1 MTLPI
6 LISQDM
12 SSKGNPHPFV
22 YWAQNSSRILLRVDL
37 KDVKDPDVQVNENHI
52 KFMATGVGARGIELY
67 DFELELSANIVPMS
81 SQYRVTARQIE
92 ISLKKQS
99 DGWWPKLNGSS
110 LKPSW
115 LKIDFDK
122 WRSEDDEDETELGTT
137 QLDEHNSEHIVVDH
151 MNFNLENLRKTYLF
165 VYNLWQFLGFT
176 YIFSILVFKYSRIG
190 LDFIP
195 TAYQSVHYPLKF
207 CQLMQALEIFHP
219 LFGYTK
225 GSVMEP
231 TVQVGGRSIILF
243 CLIEAEE
250 RIQNKPVIFYLIL
263 CWSVIEL
270 FRYPYYMTR
279 VYNRD
284 FGIITW
290 LRYTVWI
297 PLYPLGF
304 LCEGI
309 VILRNIPY
317 FEETEKFSVGLPNK
331 WNFSFHFP
339 TLMRM
344 YLLFFFLPAMY
355 TMMSYMSKQRQKKLK
370 SPKKTEDPQ
379 LRKTKM
385 N

>member
-1 MTLPI
+1 MT
-6 LISQDM
+6 
-12 SSKGNPHPFV
+12 SKGNPHPFV
-22 YWAQNSSRILLRVDL
+22 YWAQNSSRVLLRVDL

-67 DFELELSANIVPMS
+67 EFELELNANIVPMS
-81 SQYRVTARQIE
+81 SQYRVTARQVE

-99 DGWWPKLNGSS
+99 DGWWPKLNSS
-110 LKPSW
+110 NLKPSW

-122 WRSEDDEDETELGTT
+122 WRSEDDDDETELGTT
-137 QLDEHNSEHIVVDH
+137 QLDEHNSEHTVVDH
-151 MNFNLENLRKTYLF
+151 MSFNLENLRKTYLF

-176 YIFSILVFKYSRIG
+176 YIFSVLVFKYSRIG

-250 RIQNKPVIFYLIL
+250 RIQSKPVIFYLIL

-279 VYNRD
+279 VYDRD
-284 FGIITW
+284 FGFITW

-309 VILRNIPY
+309 IILRNIPY
-317 FEETEKFSVGLPNK
+317 FEETGKFSVGLPNK

-370 SPKKTEDPQ
+370 NTEDPQ
-379 LRKTKM
+379 LSKTKM

>member
-22 YWAQNSSRILLRVDL
+22 YWAQNSSRVLLRVDL
-37 KDVKDPDVQVNENHI
+37 KDV
-52 KFMATGVGARGIELY
+52 
-67 DFELELSANIVPMS
+67 
-81 SQYRVTARQIE
+81 
-92 ISLKKQS
+92 
-99 DGWWPKLNGSS
+99 
-110 LKPSW
+110 
-115 LKIDFDK
+115 KIDFDK

-263 CWSVIEL
+263 C
-270 FRYPYYMTR
+270 
-279 VYNRD
+279 
-284 FGIITW
+284 
-290 LRYTVWI
+290 
-297 PLYPLGF
+297 
-304 LCEGI
+304 
-309 VILRNIPY
+309 
-317 FEETEKFSVGLPNK
+317 
-331 WNFSFHFP
+331 
-339 TLMRM
+339 
-344 YLLFFFLPAMY
+344 
-355 TMMSYMSKQRQKKLK
+355 
-370 SPKKTEDPQ
+370 
-379 LRKTKM
+379 
-385 N
+385 